1 MSGVASNRAWGHL
14 LVDGLRQL
22 GVDRFFLS
30 PGARSAPLAVAL
42 SGRNVTTHYDERGMA
57 FAALGCAMAT
67 GRPAVCVTT
76 SGSAVANLLPACV
89 EAFHS
94 NVPLIFLTADR
105 PPELRGTGANQTIHQ
120 PGLFGGFVRY
130 AVDLPCAQDE
140 GALSRLSDVISE
152 VVAIAMA
159 PQPGPVH
166 LNVPIREP
174 LLESGVAAVDEKIEF
189 SRVANSF
196 PFDWPSDFDF
206 QRFASGRGV
215 VVIGRLPV
223 GEQDRVDAILDLAK
237 NLGWPVLAD
246 AVSGARLRPGIIR
259 HADWILQRHDVP
271 PPERVLHFGG
281 ALVSKR
287 IGKWLS
293 ACRGT
298 DCLQV
303 RMFPERLDPWEQHPV
318 FIRAG
323 IQQFCE
329 SLESI
334 AMPMDANTWIES
346 WRRADG
352 VVGATIEAELSTD
365 DAVTEPAILRAL
377 ADVAADT
384 KWPVFL
390 GNSMPIRDFDSC
402 AAAVSKAVVPIFANR
417 GASGIDGNIAT
428 VAGLAL
434 GCVSPLLA
442 VMGDLAALHDLNSLP
457 LLQGLPVTLVIIN
470 NGGGGIF
477 RFLPIDVEERLLE
490 TPHAWEF
497 RGAAQQFGME
507 YHQVASLSELR
518 KLLAERHVAPRILEC
533 RTDRG
538 DNHALHLRIAEA
550 CRALSLSW
558 VD

>member
-1 MSGVASNRAWGHL
+1 MSSVASNRAWGQM
-14 LVDGLRQL
+14 LVDGLCQL
-22 GVDRFFLS
+22 GADRFFLS
-30 PGARSAPLAVAL
+30 PGARSAPLAAAL
-42 SGRNVTTHYDERGMA
+42 SGHNVTTHYDERGMA
-57 FAALGCAMAT
+57 FAALGWAMAT

-105 PPELRGTGANQTIHQ
+105 PPELRGSGANQTIHQ

-130 AVDLPCAQDE
+130 AVDLPCAQDAE
-140 GALSRLSDVISE
+140 ALSRLSDVLSE
-152 VVAIAMA
+152 VVAIAMG
-159 PQPGPVH
+159 PQSGPVH

-206 QRFASGRGV
+206 QRFADGRGV
-215 VVIGRLPV
+215 VVIGRLPL
-223 GEQDRVDAILDLAK
+223 GEQGRVDAILDLAK
-237 NLGWPVLAD
+237 KLGWPVMAD
-246 AVSGARLRPGIIR
+246 AASGARLRPGVIR

-271 PPERVLHFGG
+271 GPARVLHFGG

-293 ACRGT
+293 ACRGA

-303 RMFPERLDPWEQHPV
+303 RMFPERLDPWNQHPV
-318 FIRAG
+318 FLRAG
-323 IQQFCE
+323 IQPFCE
-329 SLESI
+329 SVNSFALSM
-334 AMPMDANTWIES
+334 AADTWIES
-346 WRRADG
+346 WRRAD
-352 VVGATIEAELSTD
+352 VAVGAAIEAELAQE
-365 DAVTEPAILRAL
+365 DAISEPAILRAL
-377 ADVAADT
+377 ADVAAEAN
-384 KWPVFL
+384 WPVFL

-402 AAAVSKAVVPIFANR
+402 VAAVSKDVVNVFANR

-434 GCVSPLLA
+434 GCASPLLA

-457 LLQGLPVTLVIIN
+457 LLHGLPVTLVIIN

-518 KLLAERHVAPRILEC
+518 RLLAERHSAPRILEC
-533 RTDRG
+533 RTERAE
-538 DNHALHLRIAEA
+538 NHALHLRIAEA

-558 VD
+558 VH

>member
-1 MSGVASNRAWGHL
+1 MSGVASNRTWGQS
-14 LVDGLRQL
+14 LVDGLCQL
-22 GVDRFFLS
+22 GADRFFLS
-30 PGARSAPLAVAL
+30 PGARSAPLAAAL
-42 SGRNVTTHYDERGMA
+42 SGHNVTTHYDERGMA
-57 FAALGCAMAT
+57 FAALGWAMAT

-130 AVDLPCAQDE
+130 AVDLPCAQDA
-140 GALSRLSDVISE
+140 GAMSRLADVLSE
-152 VVAIAMA
+152 VVAIAMG
-159 PQPGPVH
+159 PQSGPVH

-174 LLESGVAAVDEKIEF
+174 LIEDSAAEPIHEWDGVI
-189 SRVANSF
+189 SRTEEA
-196 PFDWPSDFDF
+196 FDWPSGFDF
-206 QRFASGRGV
+206 QRFADGRGV

-223 GEQDRVDAILDLAK
+223 GEQDKVDAILDLAK
-237 NLGWPVLAD
+237 KLGWPVMAD
-246 AVSGARLRPGIIR
+246 VASGARLRPGVIR

-271 PPERVLHFGG
+271 LPERVLHFGG

-293 ACRGT
+293 ACRGA

-318 FIRAG
+318 FIRNG
-323 IQQFCE
+323 IQHFCE
-329 SLESI
+329 SVKPFTLHMVAHS
-334 AMPMDANTWIES
+334 WIES
-346 WRRADG
+346 WRRAD
-352 VVGATIEAELSTD
+352 VDVGAAIEAALPAD
-365 DAVTEPAILRAL
+365 DAVSEPAILRAL
-377 ADVAADT
+377 ADVAAET
-384 KWPVFL
+384 NWPVFL

-402 AAAVSKAVVPIFANR
+402 AAAVSNDVVNVFANR

-434 GCVSPLLA
+434 GCASPLLA

-497 RGAAQQFGME
+497 RAVAQQFGIE
-507 YHQVASLSELR
+507 YHQVTSLSDLR
-518 KLLAERHVAPRILEC
+518 SFLIERSAVPRILEC
-533 RTDRG
+533 RTDRTE
-538 DNHALHLRIAEA
+538 NHALHLRIAES
-550 CRALSLSW
+550 CRLLPLSW
-558 VD
+558 G

>member
-1 MSGVASNRAWGHL
+1 MSGVTSNRAWGQML
-14 LVDGLRQL
+14 IDGLCQL
-22 GVDRFFLS
+22 GADRFFLS
-30 PGARSAPLAVAL
+30 PGARSAPLAAAL
-42 SGRNVTTHYDERGMA
+42 KGRNVTTHYDERGMA
-57 FAALGCAMAT
+57 FAALGWAMAT

-76 SGSAVANLLPACV
+76 SGSAVANLLPSCV

-120 PGLFGGFVRY
+120 PDLFGGFVRY
-130 AVDLPCAQDE
+130 AVDLPCAQDAE
-140 GALSRLSDVISE
+140 AVSRLADELSKA
-152 VVAIAMA
+152 VAAA
-159 PQPGPVH
+159 TDLQSGPVH

-174 LLESGVAAVDEKIEF
+174 LLESVGAPLDGRMKI
-189 SRVANSF
+189 SIPSAPSAL
-196 PFDWPSDFDF
+196 DWPVDFDF
-206 QRFASGRGV
+206 QNFASGRGV

-223 GEQDRVDAILDLAK
+223 GEQGRVDAILDLAK

-246 AVSGARLRPGIIR
+246 AASGARLRAGIIR

-271 PPERVLHFGG
+271 APQRVLHFGG

-287 IGKWLS
+287 VGKWLS
-293 ACRGT
+293 ACRGA

-323 IQQFCE
+323 IQEFCV
-329 SLESI
+329 SLKPF
-334 AMPMDANTWIES
+334 ALPTAADTWMES
-346 WRRADG
+346 WRRADLG
-352 VVGATIEAELSTD
+352 VGATIEAELPAD
-365 DAVTEPAILRAL
+365 DVVSEPSILRAL
-377 ADVAADT
+377 ADIAAET
-384 KWPVFL
+384 NSPLFL
-390 GNSMPIRDFDSC
+390 GNSMPIRDFDSS
-402 AAAVSKAVVPIFANR
+402 ADAVSSGWVNVFSNR

-434 GCVSPLLA
+434 GSASPLLA

-497 RGAAQQFGME
+497 RGAAQQFGIE

-518 KLLAERHVAPRILEC
+518 SLLSRPSAAPRILEC
-533 RTDRG
+533 RTDRSE
-538 DNHALHLRIAEA
+538 NHALHLRITEA
-550 CRALSLSW
+550 CRGLPLSW
-558 VD
+558 AD

>member
-1 MSGVASNRAWGHL
+1 MSSVASNRAWGQM
-14 LVDGLRQL
+14 LVDGLCQL
-22 GVDRFFLS
+22 GADRFFLS
-30 PGARSAPLAVAL
+30 PGARSAPLAAAL
-42 SGRNVTTHYDERGMA
+42 SGHHVTTHYDERGMA
-57 FAALGCAMAT
+57 FAALGWAMAT

-105 PPELRGTGANQTIHQ
+105 PPELRGSGANQTIHQ
-120 PGLFGGFVRY
+120 PGLFGSFVRY
-130 AVDLPCAQDE
+130 AADLPCAQDA
-140 GALSRLSDVISE
+140 GALSRLSDVLSE
-152 VVAIAMA
+152 VVAIAMG
-159 PQPGPVH
+159 PQSGPVH

-206 QRFASGRGV
+206 QRFADGRGV
-215 VVIGRLPV
+215 VVIGRLPL
-223 GEQDRVDAILDLAK
+223 GEQNQVGAILDLAK

-246 AVSGARLRPGIIR
+246 AASGARLRPGIIR

-293 ACRGT
+293 ACRGA

-318 FIRAG
+318 FICAG
-323 IQQFCE
+323 IQPFCE
-329 SLESI
+329 SVKPFALPK
-334 AMPMDANTWIES
+334 AADTWIES
-346 WRRADG
+346 WRLAD
-352 VVGATIEAELSTD
+352 VAVAGAIEAELSKED
-365 DAVTEPAILRAL
+365 SVSEPAILRAL
-377 ADVAADT
+377 ANAAAEAN
-384 KWPVFL
+384 WPVFL

-402 AAAVSKAVVPIFANR
+402 VAAVSNHGVHVFANR

-428 VAGLAL
+428 VAGLAM
-434 GCVSPLLA
+434 GCASPLLA

-457 LLQGLPVTLVIIN
+457 LLHGLPVTLVIIN

-518 KLLAERHVAPRILEC
+518 RLLAERHSAPRILEC
-533 RTDRG
+533 HTDRAE
-538 DNHALHLRIAEA
+538 NHALHLRIAEA

-558 VD
+558 VH

>member
-1 MSGVASNRAWGHL
+1 
-14 LVDGLRQL
+14 
-22 GVDRFFLS
+22 
-30 PGARSAPLAVAL
+30 
-42 SGRNVTTHYDERGMA
+42 VTTHYDERGMA
-57 FAALGCAMAT
+57 FAALGWAMAT

-130 AVDLPCAQDE
+130 AVDLPCAQDA
-140 GALSRLSDVISE
+140 GALLRLSDVLSE
-152 VVAIAMA
+152 VVAIAMG
-159 PQPGPVH
+159 PQSGPVH

-174 LLESGVAAVDEKIEF
+174 LLEDPAAEPIHEWDGVI
-189 SRVANSF
+189 SRAEEV
-196 PFDWPSDFDF
+196 FDWPSGFDF

-215 VVIGRLPV
+215 VVIGRMPV
-223 GEQDRVDAILDLAK
+223 GEQGKVDAILDLAK
-237 NLGWPVLAD
+237 KLGWPVMAD
-246 AVSGARLRPGIIR
+246 AASGARLRPGVIR
-259 HADWILQRHDVP
+259 HADWILQRHDVH

-303 RMFPERLDPWEQHPV
+303 RMFPERLDPWNQHPV

-329 SLESI
+329 SVKPFAL
-334 AMPMDANTWIES
+334 PMAADTWIKS
-346 WRRADG
+346 WRRAD
-352 VVGATIEAELSTD
+352 VAVGAAIEAELSQED
-365 DAVTEPAILRAL
+365 SVSEPSILRAS
-377 ADVAADT
+377 ADVAAEAN
-384 KWPVFL
+384 WPVFL

-402 AAAVSKAVVPIFANR
+402 VAAVSKDVVNVFANR

-434 GCVSPLLA
+434 GCASPLLA

-457 LLQGLPVTLVIIN
+457 LLHGLPVTLVIIN

-507 YHQVASLSELR
+507 FHQVASLSELR
-518 KLLAERHVAPRILEC
+518 SLLAERHAAPRILEC
-533 RTDRG
+533 RTDRTE
-538 DNHALHLRIAEA
+538 NHALHLRIAES
-550 CRALSLSW
+550 CRSLPLSW
-558 VD
+558 G

>member
-1 MSGVASNRAWGHL
+1 
-14 LVDGLRQL
+14 
-22 GVDRFFLS
+22 
-30 PGARSAPLAVAL
+30 
-42 SGRNVTTHYDERGMA
+42 VTTHYDERGMA
-57 FAALGCAMAT
+57 FAALGWAMAT

-130 AVDLPCAQDE
+130 AVDLPCAQDA
-140 GALSRLSDVISE
+140 GALSRLSDVLSE
-152 VVAIAMA
+152 VVAIAMG

-215 VVIGRLPV
+215 VFIGRLPV
-223 GEQDRVDAILDLAK
+223 GEQERVGAILDLAK
-237 NLGWPVLAD
+237 KLGWPVIAD
-246 AVSGARLRPGIIR
+246 AASGARLRPGIIR
-259 HADWILQRHDVP
+259 HADWILQRHDLP
-271 PPERVLHFGG
+271 PPERVLHFGST
-281 ALVSKR
+281 LVSKR

-293 ACRGT
+293 VCRGP

-303 RMFPERLDPWEQHPV
+303 RMFPERLDPWDQHPY
-318 FIRAG
+318 FLRAG

-329 SLESI
+329 SVKPFAL
-334 AMPMDANTWIES
+334 AMAADTWIES
-346 WRRADG
+346 WLRAD
-352 VVGATIEAELSTD
+352 VAVAATIAAELPAN
-365 DAVTEPAILRAL
+365 DAVSEPTILRAL
-377 ADVAADT
+377 ADIAAE
-384 KWPVFL
+384 KNWPVFL

-402 AAAVSKAVVPIFANR
+402 AAAVSSGVVNVFANR

-434 GCVSPLLA
+434 GCASPLLA

-457 LLQGLPVTLVIIN
+457 LLHGSPVTLVIIN

-477 RFLPIDVEERLLE
+477 RFLPIDVEERLME

-497 RGAAQQFGME
+497 RGAAQQFGIE
-507 YHQVASLSELR
+507 YHQVASLSDLR
-518 KLLAERHVAPRILEC
+518 SFLAERPAGPRILEC
-533 RTDRG
+533 RTDRTE
-538 DNHALHLRIAEA
+538 NHSLHLRITEA
-550 CRALSLSW
+550 CRALPLSW
-558 VD
+558 N

>member
-1 MSGVASNRAWGHL
+1 
-14 LVDGLRQL
+14 
-22 GVDRFFLS
+22 
-30 PGARSAPLAVAL
+30 
-42 SGRNVTTHYDERGMA
+42 
-57 FAALGCAMAT
+57 
-67 GRPAVCVTT
+67 
-76 SGSAVANLLPACV
+76 
-89 EAFHS
+89 
-94 NVPLIFLTADR
+94 
-105 PPELRGTGANQTIHQ
+105 
-120 PGLFGGFVRY
+120 
-130 AVDLPCAQDE
+130 
-140 GALSRLSDVISE
+140 
-152 VVAIAMA
+152 
-159 PQPGPVH
+159 VH

-174 LLESGVAAVDEKIEF
+174 LLESGVAAVDEKIEL
-189 SRVANSF
+189 SSVANSF

-223 GEQDRVDAILDLAK
+223 GEQDKVGAILDLAK
-237 NLGWPVLAD
+237 KLGWPVLAD
-246 AVSGARLRPGIIR
+246 AASGARLRPEIIR

-271 PPERVLHFGG
+271 PPEQVLHCGG

-293 ACRGT
+293 ACRGA

-303 RMFPERLDPWEQHPV
+303 RMFPERLDPWDQHPV

-329 SLESI
+329 SVKPFAL
-334 AMPMDANTWIES
+334 PMAADSWIES
-346 WRRADG
+346 WRRAD
-352 VVGATIEAELSTD
+352 VAVGAAIEAELPAD
-365 DAVTEPAILRAL
+365 DAVSEPAILRAL
-377 ADVAADT
+377 ADVAVET
-384 KWPVFL
+384 NWPVFL

-402 AAAVSKAVVPIFANR
+402 VSAVSNDVVNVFANR

-477 RFLPIDVEERLLE
+477 RFLPLDVEERLLE

-497 RGAAQQFGME
+497 RGAAQQFGIE

-518 KLLAERHVAPRILEC
+518 RLLAERHVAPRILEC
-533 RTDRG
+533 RTDRTE
-538 DNHALHLRIAEA
+538 NHALHLRIAES
-550 CRALSLSW
+550 CRSLPLSW
-558 VD
+558 G

>member
-1 MSGVASNRAWGHL
+1 MSSVASNRAWGQM
-14 LVDGLRQL
+14 LVDGLCQL
-22 GVDRFFLS
+22 GADRFFLS
-30 PGARSAPLAVAL
+30 PGARSAPLAAAL
-42 SGRNVTTHYDERGMA
+42 SGHHVTTHYDERGMA
-57 FAALGCAMAT
+57 FAALGWAMAT

-120 PGLFGGFVRY
+120 PGLFGSFVRY

-140 GALSRLSDVISE
+140 GALSRLSDVLSE
-152 VVAIAMA
+152 VVAIAMGHHS
-159 PQPGPVH
+159 GPVH

-206 QRFASGRGV
+206 QRFADGRGV

-223 GEQDRVDAILDLAK
+223 GEQGRVDAILDLAK
-237 NLGWPVLAD
+237 KLGWPVMAD
-246 AVSGARLRPGIIR
+246 AASGARLRPGIIR

-271 PPERVLHFGG
+271 PPELVLHFGG

-293 ACRGT
+293 ACRGA

-318 FIRAG
+318 FIRVG
-323 IQQFCE
+323 IQPFCE
-329 SLESI
+329 SVNSFALPK
-334 AMPMDANTWIES
+334 AADTWIES
-346 WRRADG
+346 WRLAD
-352 VVGATIEAELSTD
+352 VAVAGAIEAELSKED
-365 DAVTEPAILRAL
+365 SVSEPAILRAL
-377 ADVAADT
+377 ADVTAET
-384 KWPVFL
+384 NWPVFL

-402 AAAVSKAVVPIFANR
+402 VAAVSNDVVNVFANR

-434 GCVSPLLA
+434 GCASPLLA

-457 LLQGLPVTLVIIN
+457 LLHGLPVTLVIIN

-497 RGAAQQFGME
+497 RGGAQQFGME
-507 YHQVASLSELR
+507 YHQVASLSELCT
-518 KLLAERHVAPRILEC
+518 LLAERHVAPRILEC
-533 RTDRG
+533 RTHRAE
-538 DNHALHLRIAEA
+538 NHKLHLRITEA
-550 CRALSLSW
+550 CRAIPLSW
-558 VD
+558 RD

>member
-30 PGARSAPLAVAL
+30 PGARSAPLAAAL
-42 SGRNVTTHYDERGMA
+42 SGRNVTIHYDERGIA
-57 FAALGCAMAT
+57 FAALGWAMAT

-223 GEQDRVDAILDLAK
+223 GEQDQVDAILDLAK

-293 ACRGT
+293 ACRGA

-323 IQQFCE
+323 IQPFCE

-346 WRRADG
+346 WRRADAL
-352 VVGATIEAELSTD
+352 VGATIEAELSTD

-377 ADVAADT
+377 ADVAAET
-384 KWPVFL
+384 NWPVFL

-434 GCVSPLLA
+434 GYASPLLA

-457 LLQGLPVTLVIIN
+457 LLQGLSVTLVIIN

>member
-1 MSGVASNRAWGHL
+1 
-14 LVDGLRQL
+14 
-22 GVDRFFLS
+22 
-30 PGARSAPLAVAL
+30 
-42 SGRNVTTHYDERGMA
+42 
-57 FAALGCAMAT
+57 
-67 GRPAVCVTT
+67 
-76 SGSAVANLLPACV
+76 V

-130 AVDLPCAQDE
+130 AADLACAQDV
-140 GALSRLSDVISE
+140 GAVSRLSNVLSQ
-152 VVAIAMA
+152 VVAIAMG

-206 QRFASGRGV
+206 QRFASGRGIL
-215 VVIGRLPV
+215 VIGRLPV
-223 GEQDRVDAILDLAK
+223 GEQDRVGAILDLAK

-246 AVSGARLRPGIIR
+246 ASSGARLRSGIIR

-271 PPERVLHFGG
+271 SPERVLHFGG

-377 ADVAADT
+377 ADVAAET
-384 KWPVFL
+384 NWPVFL

-434 GCVSPLLA
+434 GYASPLLA

>member
-1 MSGVASNRAWGHL
+1 
-14 LVDGLRQL
+14 
-22 GVDRFFLS
+22 
-30 PGARSAPLAVAL
+30 
-42 SGRNVTTHYDERGMA
+42 VTTHYDERGMA
-57 FAALGCAMAT
+57 FAALGWAMAT

-120 PGLFGGFVRY
+120 PGLFGSFVRY
-130 AVDLPCAQDE
+130 AVDLPCAQDA
-140 GALSRLSDVISE
+140 GALSRLSDVLSE
-152 VVAIAMA
+152 VVAIAMG
-159 PQPGPVH
+159 PQSGPVH

-174 LLESGVAAVDEKIEF
+174 LLESGVAAVDEEIEF

-206 QRFASGRGV
+206 QRFADGRGV
-215 VVIGRLPV
+215 VVIGRLPL
-223 GEQDRVDAILDLAK
+223 GEQNQVGAILDLAK
-237 NLGWPVLAD
+237 NLGWLVLAD
-246 AVSGARLRPGIIR
+246 AASGARLRPGIIR

-293 ACRGT
+293 ACRGA

-318 FIRAG
+318 FIRVG
-323 IQQFCE
+323 IQPFCE
-329 SLESI
+329 SVNSFAL
-334 AMPMDANTWIES
+334 PMASDTWIES
-346 WRRADG
+346 WRRAD
-352 VVGATIEAELSTD
+352 VAVGAAIEAELSQE
-365 DAVTEPAILRAL
+365 DAISEPAILRGL
-377 ADVAADT
+377 ADVAAGT
-384 KWPVFL
+384 GWPVFL

-402 AAAVSKAVVPIFANR
+402 VAALSKDVVNIFANR

-428 VAGLAL
+428 VAGLAM
-434 GCVSPLLA
+434 GCASPLLA

-457 LLQGLPVTLVIIN
+457 LLQGLPVTLVVIN

-490 TPHAWEF
+490 TPHVWEF

-518 KLLAERHVAPRILEC
+518 TLLAERHSAPRILEC
-533 RTDRG
+533 HTDRAE
-538 DNHALHLRIAEA
+538 NHALHLRITEA

-558 VD
+558 VH

>member
-1 MSGVASNRAWGHL
+1 MSGVASNRAWGES
-14 LVDGLRQL
+14 LVDGLCQL
-22 GVDRFFLS
+22 GADRFFLS
-30 PGARSAPLAVAL
+30 PGARSAPLAAAL
-42 SGRNVTTHYDERGMA
+42 SGQCVITHYDERGMA
-57 FAALGCAMAT
+57 FAALGWAMAT

-130 AVDLPCAQDE
+130 AIDLPCAQDV
-140 GALSRLSDVISE
+140 GAMSRLSDVFSQ
-152 VVAIAMA
+152 VVAIAMGS
-159 PQPGPVH
+159 QPGPVH

-174 LLESGVAAVDEKIEF
+174 LLESGVAAGDEKIEF
-189 SRVANSF
+189 SSVANSF
-196 PFDWPSDFDF
+196 PFDWPSDFDS

-223 GEQDRVDAILDLAK
+223 GEQDKVGAILDLAK
-237 NLGWPVLAD
+237 NLGWPVMAD
-246 AVSGARLRPGIIR
+246 AASGARLRPGIIR
-259 HADWILQRHDVP
+259 HADWILQRHNVP
-271 PPERVLHFGG
+271 LPERVLHFGG

-293 ACRGT
+293 ACRGA

-303 RMFPERLDPWEQHPV
+303 RIFLERLDPWEQHPV

-323 IQQFCE
+323 IQPFCE
-329 SLESI
+329 SVKPFALPQV
-334 AMPMDANTWIES
+334 ADTWIAS
-346 WRRADG
+346 WLRAD
-352 VVGATIEAELSTD
+352 VAVAAAIEAELPAV
-365 DAVTEPAILRAL
+365 DAVSEPAILRAL
-377 ADVAADT
+377 ADVAAENN
-384 KWPVFL
+384 WPVFI

-402 AAAVSKAVVPIFANR
+402 VAAVSNGVVNVFANR

-428 VAGLAL
+428 VAGLAM
-434 GCVSPLLA
+434 GCASPLLA

-497 RGAAQQFGME
+497 RGAAQQFGVE
-507 YHQVASLSELR
+507 YRQVVSLAELHR
-518 KLLAERHVAPRILEC
+518 LLAERHVVPRILEC
-533 RTDRG
+533 RTDRAE
-538 DNHALHLRIAEA
+538 NHALHLRIAEA

-558 VD
+558 RD

>member
-30 PGARSAPLAVAL
+30 PGARSAPLAAAL

-57 FAALGCAMAT
+57 FAALGWAMAT

-130 AVDLPCAQDE
+130 AADLACAQDV
-140 GALSRLSDVISE
+140 GAVSRLSNVLSQ
-152 VVAIAMA
+152 VVAIAMG
-159 PQPGPVH
+159 PDLGPVH

-215 VVIGRLPV
+215 LVIGRLPL
-223 GEQDRVDAILDLAK
+223 GEQDRVGAILDLAK

-293 ACRGT
+293 ACRGA

-323 IQQFCE
+323 IQPFCE

-334 AMPMDANTWIES
+334 VMPMDANTWIES

-365 DAVTEPAILRAL
+365 DALTEPAILRAL
-377 ADVAADT
+377 ADVAAET
-384 KWPVFL
+384 NWPVFL

-402 AAAVSKAVVPIFANR
+402 VAAVSNDVVNVFANR

-434 GCVSPLLA
+434 GCASPLLA

-490 TPHAWEF
+490 TPHAWGF

-507 YHQVASLSELR
+507 YHQVASLLELR

-538 DNHALHLRIAEA
+538 DNHALHLRIAKA

>member
-1 MSGVASNRAWGHL
+1 MSGVASNRTWGQS
-14 LVDGLRQL
+14 LVDGLCQL
-22 GVDRFFLS
+22 GADRFFLS
-30 PGARSAPLAVAL
+30 PGARSAPLAAAL
-42 SGRNVTTHYDERGMA
+42 SGHNVTTHYDERGMA
-57 FAALGCAMAT
+57 FAALGWAMAT

-130 AVDLPCAQDE
+130 AVDLPCAKDV
-140 GALSRLSDVISE
+140 GAMSRLAGVLSQ
-152 VVAIAMA
+152 VVAIAIG
-159 PQPGPVH
+159 PQSGPVH

-174 LLESGVAAVDEKIEF
+174 LLESGIAALDEKIEF

-206 QRFASGRGV
+206 QRFVSGRGV

-223 GEQDRVDAILDLAK
+223 GEQDKVGAILDLAK
-237 NLGWPVLAD
+237 KLGWPVLAD
-246 AVSGARLRPGIIR
+246 AASGAHLRPEIIR

-271 PPERVLHFGG
+271 PPEQVLHFGG

-293 ACRGT
+293 ACRGA

-303 RMFPERLDPWEQHPV
+303 RMFPERLDPWDQHPV

-329 SLESI
+329 SVKPFALP
-334 AMPMDANTWIES
+334 MPVDNWIES
-346 WRRADG
+346 WCRAD
-352 VVGATIEAELSTD
+352 VAVGAAIEAELPGD
-365 DAVTEPAILRAL
+365 DAVSEPAILRAL
-377 ADVAADT
+377 ADVAAET
-384 KWPVFL
+384 NWPVFL

-402 AAAVSKAVVPIFANR
+402 VAAVSNDVVNVFANR

-518 KLLAERHVAPRILEC
+518 RLLAERHVAPRILEC
-533 RTDRG
+533 RTDRTE
-538 DNHALHLRIAEA
+538 NHALHLRIAES
-550 CRALSLSW
+550 CRSLPLSW
-558 VD
+558 G

>member
-1 MSGVASNRAWGHL
+1 MSNRAWGQS
-14 LVDGLRQL
+14 LVDGLCQL
-22 GVDRFFLS
+22 GAGRFFLS
-30 PGARSAPLAVAL
+30 PGARSAPLAAAL
-42 SGRNVTTHYDERGMA
+42 RGHHVTTHYDERGMA
-57 FAALGCAMAT
+57 FAALGWAMAT

-105 PPELRGTGANQTIHQ
+105 PPELRRTGANQTIHQ

-130 AVDLPCAQDE
+130 AVDLPCAQDA
-140 GALSRLSDVISE
+140 GALSRLSDVLSE
-152 VVAIAMA
+152 VVAVAMGS
-159 PQPGPVH
+159 QPGPVH

-174 LLESGVAAVDEKIEF
+174 LLEGGVAAVDEKIEF

-223 GEQDRVDAILDLAK
+223 GEQEQVGAILDLAK
-237 NLGWPVLAD
+237 KLGWPIMAD
-246 AVSGARLRPGIIR
+246 VASGARLRPGIIR

-287 IGKWLS
+287 LGKWLS
-293 ACRGT
+293 ACRGP

-329 SLESI
+329 SAKTFAL
-334 AMPMDANTWIES
+334 PMAADTWIES
-346 WRRADG
+346 WLRADLA
-352 VVGATIEAELSTD
+352 VAATIAAELPMD
-365 DAVTEPAILRAL
+365 DAVSEPTILRAL
-377 ADVAADT
+377 ADIAAET

-402 AAAVSKAVVPIFANR
+402 AAAVSNDVVNVFANR

-434 GCVSPLLA
+434 GCASPLLA

-457 LLQGLPVTLVIIN
+457 LLHGLPVTLVIIN

-477 RFLPIDVEERLLE
+477 RFLPIDVEERLME

-497 RGAAQQFGME
+497 CGGAQQFGME
-507 YHQVASLSELR
+507 YHQAASLSELR
-518 KLLAERHVAPRILEC
+518 RLLAERHAAPRILEC
-533 RTDRG
+533 HTERG
-538 DNHALHLRIAEA
+538 ENHALHLRIAEA

>member
-1 MSGVASNRAWGHL
+1 MSGVASNRTWGQS
-14 LVDGLRQL
+14 LVDGLCQL
-22 GVDRFFLS
+22 GAGRFFLS
-30 PGARSAPLAVAL
+30 PGARSAPLAAAL
-42 SGRNVTTHYDERGMA
+42 SGHHVTTHYDERGMA
-57 FAALGCAMAT
+57 FAALGWAMAT

-130 AVDLPCAQDE
+130 AVDFPCAQDA
-140 GALSRLSDVISE
+140 GAMSRLSDVLSE
-152 VVAIAMA
+152 VVAIAMG

-174 LLESGVAAVDEKIEF
+174 LLEGGVAAGDEKIEI

-223 GEQDRVDAILDLAK
+223 GEQERVSAILDLAK
-237 NLGWPVLAD
+237 KLGWPVLAD
-246 AVSGARLRPGIIR
+246 AASGARLRPGIIR
-259 HADWILQRHDVP
+259 HADWILQSHDVP

-281 ALVSKR
+281 VLVSKR
-287 IGKWLS
+287 IAKWLS
-293 ACRGT
+293 ACRGV

-303 RMFPERLDPWEQHPV
+303 RMFPERLDPWDQHPY
-318 FIRAG
+318 FLRSG

-329 SLESI
+329 SVKPFAL
-334 AMPMDANTWIES
+334 PMAAENWTES
-346 WRRADG
+346 WHRAD
-352 VVGATIEAELSTD
+352 VAVAATIEAELPTD
-365 DAVTEPAILRAL
+365 DAISEPVILRAL
-377 ADVAADT
+377 ADVAAGT
-384 KWPVFL
+384 NWPVFL

-402 AAAVSKAVVPIFANR
+402 VAAVSSAVVNVFANR

-434 GCVSPLLA
+434 GCASPLLA

-457 LLQGLPVTLVIIN
+457 LLHGLPVTLVIIN

-477 RFLPIDVEERLLE
+477 RFLPIDVEERLME

-497 RGAAQQFGME
+497 RGAAQQFGMD

-518 KLLAERHVAPRILEC
+518 RLLAERHAAPRILEC
-533 RTDRG
+533 RTYRG
-538 DNHALHLRIAEA
+538 ENHALHLRIAEA

>member
-1 MSGVASNRAWGHL
+1 MSGVASNRAWGQW
-14 LVDGLRQL
+14 LVDGLCQL
-22 GVDRFFLS
+22 GADRFFLS
-30 PGARSAPLAVAL
+30 PGARSAPLAAAL
-42 SGRNVTTHYDERGMA
+42 SGQCVITHYDERGMA
-57 FAALGCAMAT
+57 FAALGWAMAT

-140 GALSRLSDVISE
+140 GALSRLSDVLSE

-223 GEQDRVDAILDLAK
+223 GEQCRVDAILDLAK
-237 NLGWPVLAD
+237 KLGWPVLAD
-246 AVSGARLRPGIIR
+246 AASGARLRPGIIR

-293 ACRGT
+293 ACRGA

-346 WRRADG
+346 WRRADA

-377 ADVAADT
+377 ADVAAET

-434 GCVSPLLA
+434 GCASPLLA

>member
-1 MSGVASNRAWGHL
+1 MSGSLSNRAWGQA
-14 LVDGLRQL
+14 LVDGLCQL
-22 GVDRFFLS
+22 GADRFFLS
-30 PGARSAPLAVAL
+30 PGARSAPLVAAL
-42 SGRNVTTHYDERGMA
+42 TERHVTTHYDERGMA
-57 FAALGCAMAT
+57 FAALGWSMAT

-105 PPELRGTGANQTIHQ
+105 PPELRGSGANQTIQQ

-140 GALSRLSDVISE
+140 GAVSRFAAILSEAVG
-152 VVAIAMA
+152 MA
-159 PQPGPVH
+159 TGSQPGPVH

-174 LLESGVAAVDEKIEF
+174 LLEDSAPNPIHEWDGVI
-189 SRVANSF
+189 SRTEEAF
-196 PFDWPSDFDF
+196 EWPSGFDF
-206 QRFASGRGV
+206 HRFADGRGV

-223 GEQDRVDAILDLAK
+223 GEQGRVDAILDLAK
-237 NLGWPVLAD
+237 KLGWPVMAD
-246 AVSGARLRPGIIR
+246 AASGARLRPGVIR

-271 PPERVLHFGG
+271 APERVLHVGG

-287 IGKWLS
+287 LGKWLS
-293 ACRGT
+293 ACRGV

-303 RMFPERLDPWEQHPV
+303 RMFPERLDPWNQSPV
-318 FIRAG
+318 FFRAG
-323 IQQFCE
+323 IQPFCE
-329 SLESI
+329 SVNSL
-334 AMPMDANTWIES
+334 ALPMAADTWIES
-346 WRRADG
+346 WRRAD
-352 VVGATIEAELSTD
+352 VAVAGAIEAEMSQE
-365 DAVTEPAILRAL
+365 DAISEPAILRAL
-377 ADVAADT
+377 GDVASVT
-384 KWPVFL
+384 SWPVFL

-402 AAAVSKAVVPIFANR
+402 VAAVSKDVVHVFANR

-428 VAGLAL
+428 VSGLAM
-434 GCVSPLLA
+434 GSASPLLA

-457 LLQGLPVTLVIIN
+457 LLQGLPVTLVVIN

-518 KLLAERHVAPRILEC
+518 ALLAERHAAPRILEC
-533 RTDRG
+533 RTDRAE
-538 DNHALHLRIAEA
+538 NHALHLRIAEA
-550 CRALSLSW
+550 CRALPLSW
-558 VD
+558 V

>member
-1 MSGVASNRAWGHL
+1 MSCVASNRTWGQS
-14 LVDGLRQL
+14 LVDGLCQL
-22 GVDRFFLS
+22 GADRFFLS
-30 PGARSAPLAVAL
+30 PGARSAPLAAAL
-42 SGRNVTTHYDERGMA
+42 SGHNVTTHYDERGMA
-57 FAALGCAMAT
+57 FAALGWAMAT

-130 AVDLPCAQDE
+130 SVDLPCSQDV
-140 GALSRLSDVISE
+140 GAMSCLAHELLE
-152 VVAIAMA
+152 VVAIAIG
-159 PQPGPVH
+159 PQSGPVH

-174 LLESGVAAVDEKIEF
+174 LLESGIAALDEKIEF

-206 QRFASGRGV
+206 QRFVSGRGV

-223 GEQDRVDAILDLAK
+223 GEQDKVGAILDLAK
-237 NLGWPVLAD
+237 KLGWPVLAD
-246 AVSGARLRPGIIR
+246 AASGAHLRPEIIR

-271 PPERVLHFGG
+271 PPEQVLHCGG

-293 ACRGT
+293 ACRGA

-303 RMFPERLDPWEQHPV
+303 RMFPERLDPWDQHPV

-329 SLESI
+329 SVKPFALP
-334 AMPMDANTWIES
+334 MPVDNWIES
-346 WRRADG
+346 WRRAD
-352 VVGATIEAELSTD
+352 VAVGAAIEAELPAD
-365 DAVTEPAILRAL
+365 DAVSEPAILRAL
-377 ADVAADT
+377 ADVAAET
-384 KWPVFL
+384 NWPVFL

-402 AAAVSKAVVPIFANR
+402 VAAVSNDVVNVFANR

-428 VAGLAL
+428 VAGLVL

-497 RGAAQQFGME
+497 RGAAQQFGIE

-518 KLLAERHVAPRILEC
+518 RLLAERHVAPRILEC
-533 RTDRG
+533 RTDRTE
-538 DNHALHLRIAEA
+538 NHALHLRIAES
-550 CRALSLSW
+550 CRSLPLSW
-558 VD
+558 S

>member
-1 MSGVASNRAWGHL
+1 MSCVASNRTWGQS
-14 LVDGLRQL
+14 LVDGLCQL
-22 GVDRFFLS
+22 GADRFFLS
-30 PGARSAPLAVAL
+30 PGARSAPLAAAL
-42 SGRNVTTHYDERGMA
+42 SGHNVTTHYDERGMA
-57 FAALGCAMAT
+57 FAALGWAMAT

-130 AVDLPCAQDE
+130 SVDLPCAQDA
-140 GALSRLSDVISE
+140 GAMSRLAGVLSQ
-152 VVAIAMA
+152 VVAIAIG
-159 PQPGPVH
+159 PQSGPVH

-174 LLESGVAAVDEKIEF
+174 LLESGIAALDEKIEF

-206 QRFASGRGV
+206 QRFVSGRGV

-223 GEQDRVDAILDLAK
+223 GEQDKVGAILDLAK
-237 NLGWPVLAD
+237 KLGWPVLAD
-246 AVSGARLRPGIIR
+246 AASGAHLRPEIIR

-271 PPERVLHFGG
+271 PPEQVLHFGG

-293 ACRGT
+293 ACRGA

-303 RMFPERLDPWEQHPV
+303 RMFPERLDPWDQHPV

-329 SLESI
+329 SVKPFALP
-334 AMPMDANTWIES
+334 MPVDNWIES
-346 WRRADG
+346 WRRAD
-352 VVGATIEAELSTD
+352 VAVGAAIEAELPAD
-365 DAVTEPAILRAL
+365 DAVSEPAILRAL
-377 ADVAADT
+377 ADVAAET
-384 KWPVFL
+384 NWPVFL

-402 AAAVSKAVVPIFANR
+402 VAAVSNDVVNVFANR

-428 VAGLAL
+428 VAGLVL

-497 RGAAQQFGME
+497 RGAAQQFGIE

-518 KLLAERHVAPRILEC
+518 RLLAERHVAPRILEC
-533 RTDRG
+533 RTDRTE
-538 DNHALHLRIAEA
+538 NHALHLRIAES
-550 CRALSLSW
+550 CRSLPLSW
-558 VD
+558 S

>member
-1 MSGVASNRAWGHL
+1 MSGVASNRAWGQM

-22 GVDRFFLS
+22 GADHFFLS
-30 PGARSAPLAVAL
+30 PGARSAPLAAAL
-42 SGRNVTTHYDERGMA
+42 SGHHVTTHYDERGMA
-57 FAALGCAMAT
+57 FAALGWAMAT

-130 AVDLPCAQDE
+130 AVDLPCPQDA
-140 GALSRLSDVISE
+140 GALSRLSDVLSE
-152 VVAIAMA
+152 VVAIAMG
-159 PQPGPVH
+159 PQSGPVH

-174 LLESGVAAVDEKIEF
+174 LLEDSAAEPIHEWDGVI
-189 SRVANSF
+189 SRTEEA
-196 PFDWPSDFDF
+196 FDWPSGFDF
-206 QRFASGRGV
+206 QRFADGRGV

-223 GEQDRVDAILDLAK
+223 GEQGRVDGILDLANK
-237 NLGWPVLAD
+237 LGWPVMAD
-246 AVSGARLRPGIIR
+246 AASGARLRSGLIR

-271 PPERVLHFGG
+271 VPERVLHFGG

-293 ACRGT
+293 ACSGA

-303 RMFPERLDPWEQHPV
+303 RMLPERLDPWNQNPV
-318 FIRAG
+318 FLRAG

-329 SLESI
+329 SVKPFAL
-334 AMPMDANTWIES
+334 PMAADSWIES
-346 WRRADG
+346 WRCAD
-352 VVGATIEAELSTD
+352 VAVGAAIEAALPTD
-365 DAVTEPAILRAL
+365 DAVSEPAILRAL
-377 ADVAADT
+377 ADVAAET
-384 KWPVFL
+384 NWPVFL

-402 AAAVSKAVVPIFANR
+402 VAAVSNHVVNVFANR

-428 VAGLAL
+428 MAGLAL
-434 GCVSPLLA
+434 GCASPLLA

-457 LLQGLPVTLVIIN
+457 LLHGLPVTLVIIN

-477 RFLPIDVEERLLE
+477 RFLPIDVEGRLLE

-518 KLLAERHVAPRILEC
+518 TLLAERHAAPRILEC

-538 DNHALHLRIAEA
+538 ENHALHLRIAEA
-550 CRALSLSW
+550 CRAISLSW

>member
-1 MSGVASNRAWGHL
+1 MSSVASNRAWGQW
-14 LVDGLRQL
+14 LVEGLCQL
-22 GVDRFFLS
+22 GADRFFLS
-30 PGARSAPLAVAL
+30 PGARSAPLAAAL
-42 SGRNVTTHYDERGMA
+42 SGHNVTTHYDERGMA
-57 FAALGCAMAT
+57 FAALGWAMAI

-130 AVDLPCAQDE
+130 AVDLPCAQDV
-140 GALSRLSDVISE
+140 GAMSRLSDVLSE
-152 VVAIAMA
+152 AIAIAMGA
-159 PQPGPVH
+159 QPGPVH

-174 LLESGVAAVDEKIEF
+174 LLESGVAAGDEKIEF
-189 SRVANSF
+189 SSVANSF

-206 QRFASGRGV
+206 QWFASGRGV

-223 GEQDRVDAILDLAK
+223 GEQERVDAILDLAK
-237 NLGWPVLAD
+237 NLAWPVMAD
-246 AVSGARLRPGIIR
+246 AASGARLRPGIIR
-259 HADWILQRHDVP
+259 HADWILQRHDVS

-293 ACRGT
+293 ACRGA

-329 SLESI
+329 SVKPFAL
-334 AMPMDANTWIES
+334 PLGVDTRIES
-346 WRRADG
+346 WLRAD
-352 VVGATIEAELSTD
+352 VAVAAAIEAELPVG
-365 DAVTEPAILRAL
+365 DAVSEPAILRAL
-377 ADVAADT
+377 ADVAAET
-384 KWPVFL
+384 NWPVFL

-402 AAAVSKAVVPIFANR
+402 VAAVSSNVVNVFANR
-417 GASGIDGNIAT
+417 GASGIDGNIGT
-428 VAGLAL
+428 LAGLAM
-434 GCVSPLLA
+434 GCASPLLA

-457 LLQGLPVTLVIIN
+457 LLQGLPVTLLIIN

-477 RFLPIDVEERLLE
+477 RFLPIDMEKRLLE

-497 RGAAQQFGME
+497 RGASQQFGVE
-507 YHQVASLSELR
+507 YHQVVSLAELR
-518 KLLAERHVAPRILEC
+518 KLLVERHVAPRILEC
-533 RTDRG
+533 RTDRAE
-538 DNHALHLRIAEA
+538 NHALHLRIAEA
-550 CRALSLSW
+550 CRALSFSW

>member
-1 MSGVASNRAWGHL
+1 MSGVMSNRTWGQS
-14 LVDGLRQL
+14 LVDGLCQL
-22 GVDRFFLS
+22 GAGRFFLS
-30 PGARSAPLAVAL
+30 PGARSAPLAAAL
-42 SGRNVTTHYDERGMA
+42 SGHHVTTHYDERGMA
-57 FAALGCAMAT
+57 FAALGWAMAT

-130 AVDLPCAQDE
+130 AVDLPCAQE
-140 GALSRLSDVISE
+140 AGAMSRLSDVLSE
-152 VVAIAMA
+152 VVAIAMG

-166 LNVPIREP
+166 ANVPIREP

-189 SRVANSF
+189 SRVANAF

-223 GEQDRVDAILDLAK
+223 GEQERVGAILDLAK
-237 NLGWPVLAD
+237 KLGWPVIAD
-246 AVSGARLRPGIIR
+246 AASGARLRPGIIR

-293 ACRGT
+293 ACRGV

-303 RMFPERLDPWEQHPV
+303 RMFPERLDPWDQHPV

-329 SLESI
+329 SVKTFAL
-334 AMPMDANTWIES
+334 PMAAENWIES
-346 WRRADG
+346 WHRAD
-352 VVGATIEAELSTD
+352 VAVAATIAAELPAD
-365 DAVTEPAILRAL
+365 DAISEPTILRAL
-377 ADVAADT
+377 ADVAAET
-384 KWPVFL
+384 NWPVFL

-402 AAAVSKAVVPIFANR
+402 VAAVSNDVVNVFANR

-434 GCVSPLLA
+434 GCASPLLA

-477 RFLPIDVEERLLE
+477 RFLPIDVEERLME

-518 KLLAERHVAPRILEC
+518 RLLAERHVAPRIVEC
-533 RTDRG
+533 RTDRAE
-538 DNHALHLRIAEA
+538 NHALHLRIAEA

>member
-1 MSGVASNRAWGHL
+1 MSGSLSNRAWGQA
-14 LVDGLRQL
+14 LVDGLCQL
-22 GVDRFFLS
+22 GADRFFLS
-30 PGARSAPLAVAL
+30 PGARSAPLVAAL
-42 SGRNVTTHYDERGMA
+42 SGLNVTTHYDERGMA
-57 FAALGCAMAT
+57 FAALGWSMAT

-105 PPELRGTGANQTIHQ
+105 PPELRGSGANQTIQQ
-120 PGLFGGFVRY
+120 PGLFGGFVRH
-130 AVDLPCAQDE
+130 AVDLPCAQD
-140 GALSRLSDVISE
+140 ARVLSRLSDVLSE
-152 VVAIAMA
+152 VVAMA
-159 PQPGPVH
+159 VGPQSGPVH
-166 LNVPIREP
+166 LNVPFREP
-174 LLESGVAAVDEKIEF
+174 LLESGGAAVDEKIDC
-189 SRVANSF
+189 SKVANSSL
-196 PFDWPSDFDF
+196 FDWPADFDF

-223 GEQDRVDAILDLAK
+223 GEQDKVGAILDLAK
-237 NLGWPVLAD
+237 TMGWPVIAD
-246 AVSGARLRPGIIR
+246 AASGARLRPEIIR
-259 HADWILQRHDVP
+259 HADWILHRHDVP

-287 IGKWLS
+287 LGKWLS
-293 ACRGT
+293 ACRGA

-303 RMFPERLDPWEQHPV
+303 RMFPERLDTWDQQPV
-318 FIRAG
+318 FLRAG
-323 IQQFCE
+323 IQLFCE
-329 SLESI
+329 TVKSI
-334 AMPMDANTWIES
+334 ALPKAADTWIES
-346 WRRADG
+346 WRRAD
-352 VVGATIEAELSTD
+352 VAVAAAIEAELSQE
-365 DAVTEPAILRAL
+365 DALSEPAILRAL
-377 ADVAADT
+377 ADVAIGT
-384 KWPVFL
+384 CWPVFL
-390 GNSMPIRDFDSC
+390 GNSMPIRDFDSSV
-402 AAAVSKAVVPIFANR
+402 AAFSKNVVHVFANR

-434 GCVSPLLA
+434 GCASPLLA

-518 KLLAERHVAPRILEC
+518 TFLAERHSAPLILEC
-533 RTDRG
+533 HTDRTE
-538 DNHALHLRIAEA
+538 NHALHLRMTEA
-550 CRALSLSW
+550 CRDISLSW

>member
-1 MSGVASNRAWGHL
+1 MSGVASNRTWGQS
-14 LVDGLRQL
+14 LVDGLCQI
-22 GVDRFFLS
+22 GAGRFFLS
-30 PGARSAPLAVAL
+30 PGARSAPLAAAL
-42 SGRNVTTHYDERGMA
+42 SGHHVTTHYDERGMA
-57 FAALGCAMAT
+57 FAALGWAMAT

-130 AVDLPCAQDE
+130 AVDLPCAQE
-140 GALSRLSDVISE
+140 AGAMSRLSDALSE
-152 VVAIAMA
+152 VVAIAMG

-166 LNVPIREP
+166 ANVPIREP
-174 LLESGVAAVDEKIEF
+174 LLEDGLAAGGEKIEF

-223 GEQDRVDAILDLAK
+223 GEQERVGVVLDLAK
-237 NLGWPVLAD
+237 KLGWPVLAD
-246 AVSGARLRPGIIR
+246 AASGARLRPGIIR
-259 HADWILQRHDVP
+259 HADWILQSHDVP

-287 IGKWLS
+287 IGKWLL
-293 ACRGT
+293 ACRGV

-303 RMFPERLDPWEQHPV
+303 RMFPERLDPWDQHPY
-318 FIRAG
+318 FLRSG

-329 SLESI
+329 SVKTFAL
-334 AMPMDANTWIES
+334 PMATENWTES
-346 WRRADG
+346 WLRAD
-352 VVGATIEAELSTD
+352 VAVAATIEAELPADHAIS
-365 DAVTEPAILRAL
+365 EPAILRAL
-377 ADVAADT
+377 ADVAAET
-384 KWPVFL
+384 NWPVFL

-402 AAAVSKAVVPIFANR
+402 VVAVSSDVVNVFANR

-428 VAGLAL
+428 VAGLAM
-434 GCVSPLLA
+434 GYASPLLA

-457 LLQGLPVTLVIIN
+457 LLHGLPVTLVIIN

-477 RFLPIDVEERLLE
+477 RFLPIDVEERLME

-518 KLLAERHVAPRILEC
+518 RLLTDRHAAPRILEC
-533 RTDRG
+533 HTERG
-538 DNHALHLRIAEA
+538 ENHALHLRIAEA

>member
-1 MSGVASNRAWGHL
+1 MSGVASNRTWGQA
-14 LVDGLRQL
+14 LVDGLCQL
-22 GVDRFFLS
+22 GADRFFLS
-30 PGARSAPLAVAL
+30 PGARSAPLAAAL
-42 SGRNVTTHYDERGMA
+42 SGHHVTTHYDERGMA
-57 FAALGCAMAT
+57 FAALGWAMAT

-94 NVPLIFLTADR
+94 NVRLIFLTADR

-130 AVDLPCAQDE
+130 AVDLPCAQDA
-140 GALSRLSDVISE
+140 GALSRLSDVLSE
-152 VVAIAMA
+152 VVAIAMG
-159 PQPGPVH
+159 PQSGPVH

-174 LLESGVAAVDEKIEF
+174 LLESGVAAEPIHEWDGVI
-189 SRVANSF
+189 SRAEEA
-196 PFDWPSDFDF
+196 FDWPSGFDF
-206 QRFASGRGV
+206 QRFADGRGV

-223 GEQDRVDAILDLAK
+223 GEQGRVDGILDLANK
-237 NLGWPVLAD
+237 LGWPVLAD
-246 AVSGARLRPGIIR
+246 AASGARLCPGVIR

-271 PPERVLHFGG
+271 PSERVLHFGG

-293 ACRGT
+293 ACRGA

-318 FIRAG
+318 FLRAG

-329 SLESI
+329 SVKPFAL
-334 AMPMDANTWIES
+334 PMAADSWIES
-346 WRRADG
+346 WRCAD
-352 VVGATIEAELSTD
+352 VAVGAAIEAALPTD
-365 DAVTEPAILRAL
+365 DAVSEPAILRAL
-377 ADVAADT
+377 ADVAAET
-384 KWPVFL
+384 NWPVFL

-402 AAAVSKAVVPIFANR
+402 VAAVSKDVVSVFANR

-434 GCVSPLLA
+434 GCASPLLA

-490 TPHAWEF
+490 TPHSWEF

-507 YHQVASLSELR
+507 FHQVASLSELR
-518 KLLAERHVAPRILEC
+518 SLLAERHAAPRILEC
-533 RTDRG
+533 RTDRTE
-538 DNHALHLRIAEA
+538 NHALHLRIAES
-550 CRALSLSW
+550 CRSLPLSW
-558 VD
+558 G

>member
-1 MSGVASNRAWGHL
+1 MSCVASNRAWGQL
-14 LVDGLRQL
+14 LVNGLCQL
-22 GVDRFFLS
+22 GADRFFLS
-30 PGARSAPLAVAL
+30 PGARSAPLAAAL
-42 SGRNVTTHYDERGMA
+42 SGHHVTTHYDERGMA
-57 FAALGCAMAT
+57 FAALGWAMAT

-130 AVDLPCAQDE
+130 AVDLPCAQDV
-140 GALSRLSDVISE
+140 GAVSRLSNVLSQ
-152 VVAIAMA
+152 VVAIAMGG
-159 PQPGPVH
+159 QSGPVH

-174 LLESGVAAVDEKIEF
+174 LLESGVAAVDDKIEF
-189 SRVANSF
+189 SRVANPF
-196 PFDWPSDFDF
+196 PFDWPSDFDL
-206 QRFASGRGV
+206 QTFASGRGV
-215 VVIGRLPV
+215 IVIGRLPV
-223 GEQDRVDAILDLAK
+223 GEQDRVDAVLDLAK

-246 AVSGARLRPGIIR
+246 AASGARLRPGIIR
-259 HADWILQRHDVP
+259 HVDWILQRHDVP

-293 ACRGT
+293 ACRGA

-303 RMFPERLDPWEQHPV
+303 RMFPERLDPWEQHPY
-318 FIRAG
+318 FLSAG

-329 SLESI
+329 SVKPFSL
-334 AMPMDANTWIES
+334 PMAADTWIES
-346 WRRADG
+346 WRRADA
-352 VVGATIEAELSTD
+352 VVGATIKAELSTD

-377 ADVAADT
+377 ADVAAET
-384 KWPVFL
+384 NWPVFL

-434 GCVSPLLA
+434 GCASPLLA

-507 YHQVASLSELR
+507 YHQVASLSEFR
-518 KLLAERHVAPRILEC
+518 RLLAERHVAPRILEC

>member
-1 MSGVASNRAWGHL
+1 MSGSLSNRAWGQA
-14 LVDGLRQL
+14 LVDGLCQL
-22 GVDRFFLS
+22 GADRFFLS
-30 PGARSAPLAVAL
+30 PGARSAPLAAAL
-42 SGRNVTTHYDERGMA
+42 SGRHVTTHYDERGMA
-57 FAALGCAMAT
+57 FAALGWSMAT

-105 PPELRGTGANQTIHQ
+105 PPELRGSGANQTIQQ

-140 GALSRLSDVISE
+140 GAVSRFAGILSEAVG
-152 VVAIAMA
+152 MA
-159 PQPGPVH
+159 TGSQPGPVH

-174 LLESGVAAVDEKIEF
+174 LLEDSAAEPIHEWDGVI
-189 SRVANSF
+189 SRAEEA
-196 PFDWPSDFDF
+196 FDWPLGFDF
-206 QRFASGRGV
+206 QRFAEGRGV

-223 GEQDRVDAILDLAK
+223 GEQGRVDAILDLAK
-237 NLGWPVLAD
+237 KLGWPVMAD
-246 AVSGARLRPGIIR
+246 AASGARLRPGVIR

-271 PPERVLHFGG
+271 VPERVLHFGG

-293 ACRGT
+293 ACRGA

-303 RMFPERLDPWEQHPV
+303 RMFPERLDPWNQHPV
-318 FIRAG
+318 FLRAG
-323 IQQFCE
+323 IQPFCE
-329 SLESI
+329 SVNSFALSM
-334 AMPMDANTWIES
+334 AADTWIES
-346 WRRADG
+346 WRRADIA
-352 VVGATIEAELSTD
+352 VGAAIEAELAQE
-365 DAVTEPAILRAL
+365 DAISEPAILRAL
-377 ADVAADT
+377 ADVAAGT
-384 KWPVFL
+384 GWPVFL

-402 AAAVSKAVVPIFANR
+402 VAAVSKDVVNVFANR

-434 GCVSPLLA
+434 GCASPLLA

-457 LLQGLPVTLVIIN
+457 LLHGLPVTLVVIN

-477 RFLPIDVEERLLE
+477 RFLPIDVDERLLE

-507 YHQVASLSELR
+507 YHQVASLAELR
-518 KLLAERHVAPRILEC
+518 TLLGERHAAPRILEC
-533 RTDRG
+533 RTDRAE
-538 DNHALHLRIAEA
+538 NHALHLRIAEA
-550 CRALSLSW
+550 CRALPVSW
-558 VD
+558 V

>member
-1 MSGVASNRAWGHL
+1 MSGVASNRAWGES
-14 LVDGLRQL
+14 LVDGLCQL
-22 GVDRFFLS
+22 GADRFFLS
-30 PGARSAPLAVAL
+30 PGARSAPLAAAL
-42 SGRNVTTHYDERGMA
+42 SGHHVTTHYDERGMA
-57 FAALGCAMAT
+57 FAAMGWAMAT

-130 AVDLPCAQDE
+130 AVDLPCAQDA
-140 GALSRLSDVISE
+140 GALSRLSDVLTE
-152 VVAIAMA
+152 VVAVAMGS
-159 PQPGPVH
+159 QPGPVH

-174 LLESGVAAVDEKIEF
+174 LLESGVAAGDKKIEF

-223 GEQDRVDAILDLAK
+223 GEQDWVGAILDLAK
-237 NLGWPVLAD
+237 KLGWPVIAD
-246 AVSGARLRPGIIR
+246 AASGARLRPGIIR
-259 HADWILQRHDVP
+259 HADWILQRHDIP

-293 ACRGT
+293 ACRGA
-298 DCLQV
+298 DCMQV
-303 RMFPERLDPWEQHPV
+303 RMFPERLDPWDQHSY
-318 FIRAG
+318 FLRAG

-329 SLESI
+329 SVKPFAL
-334 AMPMDANTWIES
+334 PMAAENWIES
-346 WRRADG
+346 WRRAD
-352 VVGATIEAELSTD
+352 VAVAATIEAELPAD
-365 DAVTEPAILRAL
+365 DAISEPAILRAL
-377 ADVAADT
+377 ADVAAE
-384 KWPVFL
+384 KNRPVFL

-402 AAAVSKAVVPIFANR
+402 VAAVSIDVVNVFANR

-428 VAGLAL
+428 VAGLAM
-434 GCVSPLLA
+434 GCASPLLA

-457 LLQGLPVTLVIIN
+457 LLHGLPVTLVIIN

-477 RFLPIDVEERLLE
+477 RFLPIDVEERLME

-518 KLLAERHVAPRILEC
+518 RLLAERHAAPRILEC
-533 RTDRG
+533 RTDRAE
-538 DNHALHLRIAEA
+538 NHALHLRIAEA
-550 CRALSLSW
+550 CRVLSLSW